1 MELNQAFATLEKQLA
16 AINTELH
23 FNREAGAEDALTF
36 AGDNGLYR
44 LHYVAD
50 KQLLEFDCAY
60 EKENPQWSTVSRSLF
75 ELDALDDRDV
85 KSVANEVSE
94 EVRSLFAKK
103 KKADLDKI
111 KSPRQCPAPRPRTVL
126 SATMWTPWPTALAC
140 CTRI

>member
-60 EKENPQWSTVSRSLF
+60 EQKRKSFVRKQLQNIKKFVRWYSLGIF
-75 ELDALDDRDV
+75 ID
-85 KSVANEVSE
+85 
-94 EVRSLFAKK
+94 
-103 KKADLDKI
+103 
-111 KSPRQCPAPRPRTVL
+111 
-126 SATMWTPWPTALAC
+126 
-140 CTRI
+140 

>member
-94 EVRSLFAKK
+94 EVRSLF
-103 KKADLDKI
+103 
-111 KSPRQCPAPRPRTVL
+111 T
-126 SATMWTPWPTALAC
+126 
-140 CTRI
+140 

>member
-60 EKENPQWSTVSRSLF
+60 EKENPQWSTVSRSITTSSRIASF
-75 ELDALDDRDV
+75 QAAGRMIV
-85 KSVANEVSE
+85 SVSKSNTGAFSSGVLGMT
-94 EVRSLFAKK
+94 RS
-103 KKADLDKI
+103 
-111 KSPRQCPAPRPRTVL
+111 V
-126 SATMWTPWPTALAC
+126 
-140 CTRI
+140 